1 MKKADNYE
9 EMIVVRYIESLLTHD
24 SEKPSE
30 ITTQQI
36 QDNVSEM
43 AEIEI
48 NHIAKIMFDCGFEVG
63 RGSDGN
69 PCWII
74 K

>member
-1 MKKADNYE
+1 MKKPDNYE
-9 EMIVVRYIESLLTHD
+9 EMIVIRYIESLLTHD
-24 SEKPSE
+24 SEKPYV

-43 AEIEI
+43 AEIEL
-48 NHIAKIMFDCGFEVG
+48 NHIANIMFDCGFEVG
-63 RGSDGN
+63 NGPDGN

>member
-9 EMIVVRYIESLLTHD
+9 EKIVIRYIESLMTHD
-24 SEKPSE
+24 SEQPYVM
-30 ITTQQI
+30 TTQQI

-43 AEIEI
+43 AEIEL

-63 RGSDGN
+63 RGPDGN